1 MKNVNRLPPAHALD
15 ADPFAGTTESEQDS
29 PLVIFQRL
37 HRLLRGRYWLA
48 FILAALGGAA
58 GAVGGWMASEPK
70 YQSVGSIRIV
80 ASLPVKLI
88 PDSINQVPAMF
99 QAYVKT
105 QANYIQHPRVIDRA
119 MASEGWRS
127 LGRGS
132 TPRERER
139 FLDSLQVTT
148 DRENPEWIYV
158 KFTDPDRRATKIAV
172 EEIIESYAEIW
183 GKEEMIIT
191 PGLIADLNRLKAA
204 HEHEIKVVRSR
215 METLSKKWNTSD
227 LTSLQNSRSKD
238 LEQIAR
244 AAENLE
250 AQIRQAEID
259 MAARGENPEA
269 EVQEQDPMA
278 LAFEIAK
285 VERGVAAL
293 VDRYTILAGELR
305 SLRAQG
311 FTDRHPT
318 VRRLSGDVEAAR
330 GQVEDAVIGFLAKG
344 GAVLPGAAMVM
355 GAISPQQF
363 EAMKQTLVLQ
373 KADLQRMQEQMGFLI
388 SDRFEM
394 ESLQKELK
402 KKEDDLA
409 YVDKRLYT
417 IDVEAESTETMS
429 NRIKIIS
436 KGEEPTAPWSD
447 SRKKLAAMGLVFGGG
462 LPVALVMI
470 LGLLDGRFRFS
481 DEATDPK
488 RHVTLLG
495 ILPYLPQQMHDPEQA
510 SIAAHCVHQIRTL
523 LQIGSHMHDRSVFA
537 VTSPTAGDGKTS
549 LSLSL
554 GLSFAATGAETCLID
569 FDMIGGGLTS
579 GMQAKSPS
587 GLMDAI
593 DAGTI
598 DDAVRPTSFPHL
610 SIIPAGA
617 DDARHVS
624 RLSPTSVRRIIEQA
638 KARYD
643 IVVID
648 TGPILGSIEASLA
661 CSASDGVIL
670 ALGRG
675 QQRSQADRAIE
686 HLQAIGAHLM
696 GIVFNR
702 AQAGDFRRSVSSASV
717 RSVPALSHGRGNGQA
732 SRLRALPGAMGPMAS
747 TVASGMD
754 TDEDPKEA
762 HA

>member
-1 MKNVNRLPPAHALD
+1 MKNVNRLPPANSMD
-15 ADPFAGTTESEQDS
+15 DPFAGPEAEQES

-48 FILAALGGAA
+48 FTLAALGGIA
-58 GAVGGWMASEPK
+58 GAIGGWMATEPK
-70 YQSVGSIRIV
+70 YQTVGSIRIV
-80 ASLPVKLI
+80 AALPVVLI
-88 PDSINQVPAMF
+88 EDSLNKVPAMF

-119 MASEGWRS
+119 MGSEAWRN

-132 TPRERER
+132 TPAEREK

-148 DRENPEWIYV
+148 DKENAEWIYV
-158 KFTDPDRRATKIAV
+158 KFTDPDPRATKVAV
-172 EEIIESYAEIW
+172 EQVIDSYAEIW

-191 PGLIADLNRLKAA
+191 PGLIADLNRIKAS
-204 HEHEIKVVRSR
+204 HENEIKVVRSR
-215 METLSKKWNTSD
+215 METLSKRWNTSD
-227 LTSLQNSRSKD
+227 LRT
-238 LEQIAR
+238 LEATHTKEFERISMAVD
-244 AAENLE
+244 NLE

-259 MAARGENPEA
+259 IAARGEEA
-269 EVQEQDPMA
+269 RPAEDEQDPMA
-278 LAFEIAK
+278 LAYEIAK
-285 VERGVAAL
+285 SDRGVAAML
-293 VDRYTILAGELR
+293 DRYVIMAGELR
-305 SLRAQG
+305 SLKAQG

-318 VRRLSGDVEAAR
+318 VRKLSGDVESAR
-330 GQVEDAVIGFLAKG
+330 GQVEDAVTSFLASG
-344 GAVLPGAAMVM
+344 GAVMPDGAMRL
-355 GAISPQQF
+355 GAVSPQQL
-363 EAMKQTLVLQ
+363 EAMKQTLAMH
-373 KADLQRMQEQMGFLI
+373 KADLERRREAMGMLI
-388 SDRFEM
+388 TDRFEM
-394 ESLQKELK
+394 EDLQKELQK
-402 KKEDDLA
+402 RDSDLA
-409 YVDKRLYT
+409 FVEKRLYT
-417 IDVEAESTETMS
+417 IDVESNTGETIS

-447 SRKKLAAMGLVFGGG
+447 GRKKLAAMGLVFGGG
-462 LPVALVMI
+462 LPIALVML

-488 RHVTLLG
+488 HHVTLLG
-495 ILPYLPQQMHDPEQA
+495 ILPYLPQQMQDPEQA

-523 LQIGSHMHDRSVFA
+523 LQIGSHMHNRSVFA

-554 GLSFAATGAETCLID
+554 GLSFAASGAETCLID

-610 SIIPAGA
+610 SIIPVGA

-624 RLSPTSVRRIIEQA
+624 RLSPRVVRRIIEQA
-638 KARYD
+638 KERYD

-661 CSASDGVIL
+661 CSAADGVIL

-675 QQRSQADRAIE
+675 QQRAQADRAVE
-686 HLQAIGAHLM
+686 LLQSIGAQLL
-696 GIVFNR
+696 GVVFNR
-702 AQAGDFRRSVSSASV
+702 AQAGDFRRSVSSASM
-717 RSVPALSHGRGNGQA
+717 RSVPALGHGRGNGHA
-732 SRLRALPGAMGPMAS
+732 GRLRALPGAMGPMAS
-747 TVASGMD
+747 TVASEMD
-754 TDEDPKEA
+754 ADEPKEA